1 MSNDTET
8 VGKLFDYAIE
18 LEKASET
25 LYRQV
30 GKMFAHNHDIV
41 QFWEHY
47 ADEERGHASYLENIR
62 KGMDTESL
70 SLPADSQ
77 IIADARKCL
86 ATVSQKRLD
95 SIQNLEDAHQLAI
108 ELENSETNA
117 IFEFMITNFSADD
130 LAKSR
135 KFIRTQLSGH
145 IDRLNT
151 ELPVQFRSRVAR
163 QNLPASK

>member
-25 LYRQV
+25 LYRQM
-30 GKMFAHNHDIV
+30 GKMFSHTPEIV
-41 QFWEHY
+41 QYWEHY

-62 KGMDTESL
+62 KGMDTERL
-70 SLPADSQ
+70 SLPADSK

-86 ATVSQKRLD
+86 GTVSQKRLD

-108 ELENSETNA
+108 ELE
-117 IFEFMITNFSADD
+117 IMITIFSADD
-130 LAKSR
+130 LTKSR
-135 KFIRTQLSGH
+135 KFIRTQLSSH
-145 IDRLNT
+145 IARLDT